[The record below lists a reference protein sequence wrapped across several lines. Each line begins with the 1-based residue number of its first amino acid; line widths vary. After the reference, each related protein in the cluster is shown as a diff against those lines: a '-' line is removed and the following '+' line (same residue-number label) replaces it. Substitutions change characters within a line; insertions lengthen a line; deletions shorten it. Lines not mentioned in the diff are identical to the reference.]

1 MSGYKNLIY
10 FSLLSIITTVSCVP
24 ADRLTSGVVAS
35 ETVINKD
42 FGNQG
47 TALSIHLNRGK
58 HHNHPTFAV
67 WIEDMEG
74 KVIQTL
80 FVTQSFATGYYRY
93 GSAGDGK
100 WLKVPGEAIRPA
112 ALPYWV
118 NRAELNK
125 GKIPDKE
132 SPVADAYTGATPEA
146 SVRLDVQTIEMLPI
160 SFRVLLEVNQ
170 PWDWNAYWNNDKYLD
185 EPDYKTSAQ
194 PSVVYAVTINLES
207 MQDKFFLNP
216 IGHGHYSGKDGILY
230 TDLSNLTTAL
240 EIFTRSYVV
249 ISRSNNK

>member
-1 MSGYKNLIY
+1 MKALISAVLVRLQRVFPLIRIFFPQLSV
-10 FSLLSIITTVSCVP
+10 FSKSNTRAPS
-24 ADRLTSGVVAS
+24 
-35 ETVINKD
+35 
-42 FGNQG
+42 
-47 TALSIHLNRGK
+47 
-58 HHNHPTFAV
+58 
-67 WIEDMEG
+67 
-74 KVIQTL
+74 
-80 FVTQSFATGYYRY
+80 
-93 GSAGDGK
+93 SAAR
-100 WLKVPGEAIRPA
+100 PEAIRPA